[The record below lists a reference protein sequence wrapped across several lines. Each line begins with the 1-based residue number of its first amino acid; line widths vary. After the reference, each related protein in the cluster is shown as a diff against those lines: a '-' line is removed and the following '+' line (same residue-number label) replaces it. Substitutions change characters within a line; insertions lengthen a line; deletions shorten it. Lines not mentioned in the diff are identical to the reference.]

1 MAEDVSME
9 ARVPVSKETLK
20 TSFKVPTDQERK
32 RPFLIGVAGGTCCGK
47 SEVCK
52 KILKDLGQANIES
65 QMRKVII
72 LSQESFY
79 RDLDEE
85 ESAQADTGNFNFDHP
100 GAFDDSL
107 CLKTLKSLLRG
118 EQAVIQKYSF
128 KNHSRET
135 DYSIVHPA
143 DVIIFEGILALYNKE
158 IRTLLD
164 MKIFVDTD
172 SDTRLA
178 RRVLRDILEHGRDID
193 NVLSQYT
200 RFVKPAFEDFTLPT
214 KKYAD
219 VIIPRGA
226 DNTVAIDLIVQHIK
240 DLLNDKSADSTKKRT
255 RHQSESGTISSKI
268 RPH

>member
-100 GAFDDSL
+100 EKKRHEPEDALVKHGSMSL
-107 CLKTLKSLLRG
+107 FQL
-118 EQAVIQKYSF
+118 E
-128 KNHSRET
+128 E
-135 DYSIVHPA
+135 DY
-143 DVIIFEGILALYNKE
+143 
-158 IRTLLD
+158 
-164 MKIFVDTD
+164 
-172 SDTRLA
+172 
-178 RRVLRDILEHGRDID
+178 RVLLHCS
-193 NVLSQYT
+193 L
-200 RFVKPAFEDFTLPT
+200 
-214 KKYAD
+214 
-219 VIIPRGA
+219 
-226 DNTVAIDLIVQHIK
+226 
-240 DLLNDKSADSTKKRT
+240 
-255 RHQSESGTISSKI
+255 
-268 RPH
+268 